1 MYWRGEPLFGL
12 EQVSAFQSLRK
23 QPKRDNALVAVLAE
37 MAKYLGITATIY
49 LAILAAVSVL

>member
-1 MYWRGEPLFGL
+1 MYWRGEPLFDP

-23 QPKRDNALVAVLAE
+23 QPRRDNAFVAVLVE

>member
-1 MYWRGEPLFGL
+1 MYWRGEPLFDL
-12 EQVSAFQSLRK
+12 EQVSAFHSLRK
-23 QPKRDNALVAVLAE
+23 PPKRDNALAAVLIE